1 MASRSV
7 EHRRIGTA
15 DVSPLGLGCAGFSLD
30 HADDEE
36 RAERT
41 IIAAIE
47 AGITLL
53 DTALAYTPA
62 GQRNHNERLLRRLL
76 ARLPRAQRDRVLVA
90 TKGGHYR
97 DGDSFPVDG
106 RPQTLK
112 AHAESSLVSL
122 GVDRIALYHLHW
134 PDPQVPIEESVGT
147 LAELQQKGVI
157 DQIGV
162 SNVDVE
168 LLRRAQKTAR
178 IASVQNKLNLYDQT
192 SRSVLAHCDATGT
205 AFLAYS
211 PLGGIARA
219 RTSPFPTLAKT
230 SSRHGI
236 TPAQT
241 ALAWLRSLSPNL
253 IPLVGATRH
262 QSLNEAVAAMTVRLT
277 DEEITALSNEH

>member
-41 IIAAIE
+41 VIAAIE
-47 AGITLL
+47 AGVTLL

-76 ARLPRAQRDRVLVA
+76 ARLPWAQRDRVLVS

-97 DGDSFPVDG
+97 DGESFPVDG
-106 RPQTLK
+106 RPQTLR

-134 PDPQVPIEESVGT
+134 PDPQVPIEESIGT

-162 SNVDVE
+162 SNVDVA

-178 IASVQNKLNLYDQT
+178 IASVQNKFNLYDQT
-192 SRSVLAHCDATGT
+192 SRSVLAHCESTGT

-211 PLGGIARA
+211 PLGGTARS
-219 RTSPFPTLAKT
+219 RTRPSPTLADI
-230 SSRHGI
+230 SARHSA

-241 ALAWLRSLSPNL
+241 ALAWLWSLSSNL
-253 IPLVGATRH
+253 IPLVGATRPET
-262 QSLNEAVAAMTVRLT
+262 LNDAVAAMAIRLT
-277 DEEITALSNEH
+277 KEEIAALSGE